1 VSTSSDEFDLVV
13 IGGGIQ
19 GVGVLQAAAAAGWR
33 TALIEERAL
42 ASGTSSRSSKLIHG
56 GLRYVES
63 RQFALVRE
71 SLAERRTLLAIAPS
85 LVKLVPFH
93 IPLYRS
99 TRRRPW
105 QIRAGLSLYALLGD
119 LEPSAR
125 FEKLPRRAW
134 DTLDGLATEGLQ
146 AVFRYHDGQTDDAAL
161 VRAVARSGEELG
173 GQIACPARFV
183 RARRLAAG
191 YELELTVGGRTLVWR
206 ASALVNAGGPWI
218 NLVRERIDPPPPGLE
233 IDLVGGTHI
242 ELEGRLERGIY
253 YAEAPRDGRAV
264 FFMPWKEHVLVG
276 TTETTYRG
284 DPRVVRPL
292 PEEVGYLQET
302 LAAYFP
308 RATGKL
314 IDSWAGLRVL
324 PHGEGAAFH
333 RRRETTLVC
342 DDELR
347 PRAIG
352 IYGGKLTGYRATGAK
367 VVALLARTLPNVQR
381 LADTATLPLPVAPL
395 ATFTVAP

>member
-1 VSTSSDEFDLVV
+1 MSTGVEDFDLVV
-13 IGGGIQ
+13 VGGGIQ
-19 GVGVLQAAAAAGWR
+19 GAGVLQAAAAAGWR
-33 TALIEERAL
+33 TALVEERAL

-56 GLRYVES
+56 GLRYLES

-71 SLAERRTLLAIAPS
+71 SLAERRTLLAIAPA

-93 IPLYRS
+93 IPIYRS
-99 TRRRPW
+99 TQRRPW

-119 LEPSAR
+119 LEPSVR

-134 DTLDGLATEGLQ
+134 ETLDGLATDGLQ

-173 GQIACPARFV
+173 GHIACPARFV
-183 RARRLAAG
+183 RARRIESG
-191 YELELTVGGRTLVWR
+191 YEVEIAQDGRSRAWR
-206 ASALVNAGGPWI
+206 TAALVNAGGPWV
-218 NLVRERIDPPPPGLE
+218 NLVRERIDPAPPGLE
-233 IDLVGGTHI
+233 IDLVGGTHV
-242 ELEGRLERGIY
+242 EVEGRLARGIY
-253 YAEAPRDGRAV
+253 YAESPRDGRAV
-264 FFMPWKEHVLVG
+264 FFMPWQEHLLVG

-292 PEEVGYLQET
+292 PEEVGYLQSA

-308 RATGKL
+308 NQAGKL
-314 IDSWAGLRVL
+314 LDSWAGLRVL

-342 DDELR
+342 DDDAR
-347 PRAIG
+347 PRAVA

-381 LADTATLPLPVAPL
+381 KADTATLALPVAPL
-395 ATFTVAP
+395 LTISVPR